1 MVRISKKVI
10 ALLALAS
17 IAVIGM
23 NGYSLANANGE
34 QVETLGS
41 YVDELRERGCDS
53 VQVVWEDDGGI
64 HVTWTQGN
72 LMFASRRY

>member
-17 IAVIGM
+17 VAVIGM
-23 NGYSLANANGE
+23 NGYVLANMGTEEE
-34 QVETLGS
+34 QTLGS

-53 VQVVWEDDGGI
+53 VQIVWEDDGGI
-64 HVTWTQGN
+64 NITWMQGN
-72 LMFASRRY
+72 LMFASRLH

>member
-23 NGYSLANANGE
+23 NGYILANMVSEEE
-34 QVETLGS
+34 QTLGS

-53 VQVVWEDDGGI
+53 VQVVWEDDGSV

-72 LMFASRRY
+72 LMFAGRLY

>member
-1 MVRISKKVI
+1 MIRISKKLV
-10 ALLALAS
+10 ALFVLAF
-17 IAVIGM
+17 IFAVSM
-23 NGYSLANANGE
+23 NGYVLANGNGE

-53 VQVVWEDDGGI
+53 VQVVWEDDGSI
-64 HVTWTQGN
+64 NVTWMQGN